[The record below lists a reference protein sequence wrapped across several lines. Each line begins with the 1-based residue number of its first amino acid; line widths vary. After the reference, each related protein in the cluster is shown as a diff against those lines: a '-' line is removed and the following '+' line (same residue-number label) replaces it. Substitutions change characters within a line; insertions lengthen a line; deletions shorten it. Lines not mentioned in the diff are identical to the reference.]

1 MKKRITALFLAL
13 MFSVMGIITSNLKA
27 DAEEIGQDAELS
39 EIMTEDALIGYAELK
54 TRGAYLASGYSIIND
69 AGSGKIGWGGVTS
82 AAVKCKV
89 STLAIV
95 ERKVDGSW
103 VRVTSASATK
113 TSAYTAVV
121 SKTLSV
127 ASGYYYRVRCVHY
140 ASTDTSSSY
149 TSGLWM

>member
-13 MFSVMGIITSNLKA
+13 MFCVSGFLVTDFKA
-27 DAEEIGQDAELS
+27 DAEEIAQDVELS
-39 EIMTEDALIGYAELK
+39 TIMTEDALIGYAQVA
-54 TRGAYLASGYSIIND
+54 RGVYLAEGVSVIND
-69 AGSGKIGWGGVTS
+69 AGGGKIGWGGITN
-82 AAVKCKV
+82 AAVRCKV

-103 VRVTSASATK
+103 VRVTSAST
-113 TSAYTAVV
+113 TNTNAYTAVV

>member
-13 MFSVMGIITSNLKA
+13 MFSVMGIMTSDLKA
-27 DAEEIGQDAELS
+27 DAEEIGQDVELS

-89 STLAIV
+89 TVNAIV

-103 VRVTSASATK
+103 VRVTSSTTTNA
-113 TSAYTAVV
+113 SAYTAVV
-121 SKTLSV
+121 SKTRSV
-127 ASGYYYRVRCVHY
+127 TSGYYYRVRCIHY
-140 ASTDTSSSY
+140 ASTDASSSY
-149 TSGLWM
+149 TGALWM